1 MYFSKQD
8 PNYSMLK
15 EIFNFIDSRKSH
27 EIIASFRIK
36 SVKTFVNDL
45 KIWYLSV
52 FFNYELSFVVDW
64 LNNNSKLKKNY
75 VTWIMFQQNLPFK
88 PNFSSM
94 SLNKLLI

>member
-36 SVKTFVNDL
+36 PVKTFVNNL

-52 FFNYELSFVVDW
+52 FFNYELSFVVDC
-64 LNNNSKLKKNY
+64 LNNNSKLRKLCNIDH
-75 VTWIMFQQNLPFK
+75 VPTVSSIQTR
-88 PNFSSM
+88 FSSM

>member
-1 MYFSKQD
+1 MYFSKQE
-8 PNYSMLK
+8 PNYNMLK
-15 EIFNFIDSRKSH
+15 EIFNFIYSRKSH

-36 SVKTFVNDL
+36 PVKTFVNDL

>member
-1 MYFSKQD
+1 MK
-8 PNYSMLK
+8 LL
-15 EIFNFIDSRKSH
+15 
-27 EIIASFRIK
+27 SFFKIK
-36 SVKTFVNDL
+36 PVKTFVNDL
-45 KIWYLSV
+45 KKIWYLSV

-94 SLNKLLI
+94 SLNKVLI